1 MLASLCNLPSSP
13 AGAPQPS
20 SKPLC
25 LGCCLCSPGSLNT
38 RSKTTSSLTCWVDS
52 VEGVSRCHKVRV
64 PSAGPNWSLPPV
76 LSPSPPPTPGNQML
90 SRAKPHSFFFFFF
103 PPAGMAFALLANLPA
118 VNGLYSSFFPLLTYF
133 FLGGIHQMVPGK
145 VSPLWQAQ

>member
-1 MLASLCNLPSSP
+1 MTGMLASLCNLPSSP

-90 SRAKPHSFFFFFF
+90 SRAKPHSFFFFSSCRHGICIAGQPSCCQRSLLLLL
-103 PPAGMAFALLANLPA
+103 PPPDLFLLR
-118 VNGLYSSFFPLLTYF
+118 GYSPD
-133 FLGGIHQMVPGK
+133 G
-145 VSPLWQAQ
+145 AR

>member
-1 MLASLCNLPSSP
+1 MTGMLASLCNLPSSP

-90 SRAKPHSFFFFFF
+90 SSANPHSFFFFFF
-103 PPAGMAFALLANLPA
+103 SSCRHVICIAGQPSCCQRSLLLLLPPPDLVLLR
-118 VNGLYSSFFPLLTYF
+118 GYSPD
-133 FLGGIHQMVPGK
+133 G
-145 VSPLWQAQ
+145 AR